1 MIELWIDGSCF
12 LVNHLRI
19 ASVGFIIKKGE
30 MTIAKSSKIVGKGKK
45 MTNNIAEY
53 NAFIYALR
61 EIKRRQLNTEEI
73 LVRSNSRLLVNQIR
87 GSWKA
92 KTAAIF
98 PLYREARQIAINLKL
113 KIKWISKEMN
123 IEANEIAYIA
133 VKNWTENNCDL
144 KDSYKDEKTTFSCI
158 STDEKNKQQNNL
170 LKENRNGFKKYKE
183 IERIGETEN
192 FLIDYDVTFSC
203 FFYMGKRFL
212 VIVHSNLVLK
222 KTKWIVYLKYFQI
235 LRKPSGKLVI
245 FSSYVLYN
253 VVSKKKYS
261 KK

>member
-61 EIKRRQLNTEEI
+61 EIKRRQLDTEEI
-73 LVRSNSRLLVNQIR
+73 LVRSNSRLLVDQIR

-192 FLIDYDVTFSC
+192 FLIDYDATFEL
-203 FFYMGKRFL
+203 FLLYGKEISSDCPFKL
-212 VIVHSNLVLK
+212 GFKKNEMDSLFEIFSNFK
-222 KTKWIVYLKYFQI
+222 KTLW
-235 LRKPSGKLVI
+235 
-245 FSSYVLYN
+245 
-253 VVSKKKYS
+253 
-261 KK
+261 